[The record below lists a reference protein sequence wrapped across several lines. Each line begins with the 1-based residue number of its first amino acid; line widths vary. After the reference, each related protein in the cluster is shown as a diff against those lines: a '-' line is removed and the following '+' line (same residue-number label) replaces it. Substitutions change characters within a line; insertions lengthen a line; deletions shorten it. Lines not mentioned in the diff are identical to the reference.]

1 MKSEQL
7 NQYLEVKQKT
17 DRDVRQL
24 GVLVSESYEA
34 DSTDQQLVINLN
46 FSVDLSNKKQ
56 IWLFIDGQKLVEG
69 STSNYTFT
77 NVVSNVS
84 AQITL
89 NAPLIAGLPIQA
101 YKLGAYQESFPN
113 PSSVT
118 ATLLNDV
125 AQPHKMALDAFQP
138 FVYETSSAPTVTSI
152 INRAP
157 VKNGNLKA
165 IAGVERIMC
174 RSIVQ
179 SRTEFGSN
187 GEPVFELD
195 SKESRIRFV
204 GSAWISSNDVNG
216 SKIYSNVIGDSVEVV
231 FYGTG
236 LNMLSFFAASTDVRA
251 TIDAGSEGTN
261 LWATTT
267 STILNGRNYSQNT
280 VLPVAAGLTLGWHT
294 IKIRNASAVAL
305 YCSGFEILNQRTD
318 LAVLAGEG
326 YAGMKQS
333 VLASLSTSAFNAGV
347 TGTRGAR
354 VVKYIK
360 DNVISQVVTNVNGA
374 SAYLTSA
381 DHTNEEVVRKINF
394 REFGA
399 NRADDFSTLSTS
411 SSRAFT
417 LDDGTTTLT
426 GLNAIAGVPVS
437 GAECVRATTGG
448 FLTITFVGT
457 GLDVVLSNNDAGGRT
472 TTVFVDGSSVGT
484 VVPPANIASK
494 VSLCSGLPYGS
505 HTVKFN
511 QTTGDTLFI
520 VDFLIYQPKKPAIP
534 LEAIEVADYN
544 VVANFAAN
552 TTAGFETIATG
563 VLRKQL
569 SLREATFVGT
579 WALSAI
585 DLTSFI
591 PGFTASTSTIASY
604 MEYTFFGTGFEIR
617 NRCNTTFSGNITLS
631 IDGSAN
637 WSSYTSSVYGGY
649 SIVSSTTGQIGQ
661 STSVTNGSG
670 LRVSGL
676 ALGKHTVRLTVN
688 TAASM
693 QFESFDVITPIH
705 INNTKIGSLSLKDSR
720 AFSPLIDKPNV
731 IDMSKAKA
739 WVCFDGTNSKILS
752 SFNISQVLK
761 SGAGNYY
768 AFFEKPFKNAN
779 YVAFMTG
786 DNWQNIASASPGTGK
801 NPNMINFTCSG
812 STGTQ
817 VDGTVSLILFGE
829 LEDEIDGQF

>member
-1 MKSEQL
+1 MKSEQI
-7 NQYLEVKQKT
+7 NSYTEIKQKT

-294 IKIRNASAVAL
+294 IKIRRFTTVLVNTGTDITYTDSATLGASFTINTTDEYTISFTDGCGGVNEVVGISVNTTQPTIGIDVLTNLTEALAMSAVTAGNSPTTVTW
-305 YCSGFEILNQRTD
+305 SGKLT
-318 LAVLAGEG
+318 AG
-326 YAGMKQS
+326 
-333 VLASLSTSAFNAGV
+333 
-347 TGTRGAR
+347 
-354 VVKYIK
+354 
-360 DNVISQVVTNVNGA
+360 DVIRPHNDMSSSSNNGKTQFTI
-374 SAYLTSA
+374 SKTP
-381 DHTNEEVVRKINF
+381 KIN
-394 REFGA
+394 
-399 NRADDFSTLSTS
+399 
-411 SSRAFT
+411 
-417 LDDGTTTLT
+417 
-426 GLNAIAGVPVS
+426 I
-437 GAECVRATTGG
+437 
-448 FLTITFVGT
+448 
-457 GLDVVLSNNDAGGRT
+457 
-472 TTVFVDGSSVGT
+472 
-484 VVPPANIASK
+484 
-494 VSLCSGLPYGS
+494 
-505 HTVKFN
+505 
-511 QTTGDTLFI
+511 
-520 VDFLIYQPKKPAIP
+520 
-534 LEAIEVADYN
+534 
-544 VVANFAAN
+544 
-552 TTAGFETIATG
+552 
-563 VLRKQL
+563 
-569 SLREATFVGT
+569 
-579 WALSAI
+579 
-585 DLTSFI
+585 
-591 PGFTASTSTIASY
+591 
-604 MEYTFFGTGFEIR
+604 
-617 NRCNTTFSGNITLS
+617 
-631 IDGSAN
+631 
-637 WSSYTSSVYGGY
+637 
-649 SIVSSTTGQIGQ
+649 
-661 STSVTNGSG
+661 
-670 LRVSGL
+670 
-676 ALGKHTVRLTVN
+676 
-688 TAASM
+688 
-693 QFESFDVITPIH
+693 
-705 INNTKIGSLSLKDSR
+705 
-720 AFSPLIDKPNV
+720 
-731 IDMSKAKA
+731 
-739 WVCFDGTNSKILS
+739 
-752 SFNISQVLK
+752 
-761 SGAGNYY
+761 
-768 AFFEKPFKNAN
+768 
-779 YVAFMTG
+779 
-786 DNWQNIASASPGTGK
+786 
-801 NPNMINFTCSG
+801 
-812 STGTQ
+812 
-817 VDGTVSLILFGE
+817 
-829 LEDEIDGQF
+829 